1 MLQCCSCSGCP
12 APSICTRARSWGCRR
27 SWTFPT
33 RRGRIPCGSDRTVA
47 RSAGTA
53 AECRFPGATP
63 GQCSGFSRDGAT
75 PWLPQPP
82 SFGEY
87 AASRQENDPDSTLS
101 LYRDA
106 LALRRKLL
114 PGVPAPLEWLPTG
127 DREDVVAYRRGRV
140 AVVCVFGAEGFVVS
154 DAWGEVV
161 ISSASVDGRKLPGSG
176 AAWLAT

>member
-1 MLQCCSCSGCP
+1 MLFLLWLPGPVYLYQGEELGLP
-12 APSICTRARSWGCRR
+12 EVLDLPDEARQDPVWIR
-27 SWTFPT
+27 SNGT
-33 RRGRIPCGSDRTVA
+33 RGRPGRLP
-47 RSAGTA
+47 SAA
-53 AECRFPGATP
+53 SRGATP
-63 GQCSGFSRDGAT
+63 GRRSASRAT
-75 PWLPQPP
+75 ARRPGCRNPT